1 MRPRQATKKANRFAP
16 KISGGG
22 TGGMTEQNPLRN
34 RHSSCRKNAAPT
46 PKSLTQIS
54 GKKSK
59 RGNDKREGVEFCGN
73 YTSAVPSLIN
83 HRGANLHLLPDP
95 GGAEHERADHA
106 TPPAA
111 NAELPDLSTE
121 E

>member
-34 RHSSCRKNAAPT
+34 RHPSCRKNAA
-46 PKSLTQIS
+46 QIIDPNF
-54 GKKSK
+54 GPKKSK